1 MNLDGDGGNPVVV
14 LIGAG
19 SLVFTR
25 TVVSDLVQSDVTRD
39 SELRLVDIAE
49 DQLRGAVEMVRRIQ
63 EEAGARGG
71 VVGSVDRR
79 EVLRGAD
86 YVITTIQVGG
96 DEAIRAD
103 FEIPSR
109 YGIRQTVGDTLG
121 IGGISRA
128 LRTIPVELDIVRD
141 VEELAPDALYLNYTN
156 PMSMIVMA
164 IARSSNLRHLG
175 LCHSIPHTVAQ
186 IAMYL
191 GLSPVDISWRAAGI
205 NHMAWILTLEDGDGD
220 DLYPHLVERSRNP
233 EIFVHD
239 GVRFELL
246 RHFGYFVTES
256 SKHNAEYTSYFITH
270 SEEVSRLR
278 IEVDERVERMAKRA
292 ARRAQESSPGQRLL
306 RPKST
311 EYAPAIIVALESG
324 ADLSFYANVQNDGL
338 ISNLPDG
345 AAVEVPC
352 FVQGGQLYKAAV
364 GALPEGP
371 AALNRQAVSV
381 QDLTVEGV
389 LRDDRDLIYQAA
401 MLDPQVSA
409 VLTLPR
415 AVSLVDD
422 LIRAHGDLVPRL
434 PSRRLFAKVDGV
446 AGSIPGA

>member
-1 MNLDGDGGNPVVV
+1 MTLDGDGRNPVVV

-19 SLVFTR
+19 SMVFTQ
-25 TVVSDLVQSDVTRD
+25 TVVSDLVQSEATRD
-39 SELRLVDIAE
+39 AELRLVDIAE
-49 DQLRGAVEMVRRIQ
+49 DALGHAMDVVRRIQ
-63 EEAGARGG
+63 EEAGGRGR
-71 VVGSVDRR
+71 VVGSADRR

-96 DEAIRAD
+96 DDAIRAD
-103 FEIPSR
+103 FEIPAR
-109 YGIRQTVGDTLG
+109 YGIKQTVGDTLG

-128 LRTIPVELDIVRD
+128 LRTIPVELDIVHD
-141 VEELAPDALYLNYTN
+141 VEELAPDALYLNYSN

-164 IARSSNLRHLG
+164 IARSSGLRHLG

-205 NHMAWILTLEDGDGD
+205 NHMAWILTLEDDGD
-220 DLYPHLVERSRNP
+220 DLYPRLVERSLDP

-270 SEEVSRLR
+270 SEEVSRLQ
-278 IEVDERVERMAKRA
+278 IEVNERVERMAKRA
-292 ARRAQESSPGQRLL
+292 ARRAQESSPRRNSM
-306 RPKST
+306 RPKSS
-311 EYAPAIIVALESG
+311 EYAPAIIAALESG
-324 ADLSFYANVQNDGL
+324 ADFSFYANVQNDGL
-338 ISNLPDG
+338 ISNLPAG

-352 FVQGGQLYKAAV
+352 FVQGGQLYKATV

-381 QDLTVEGV
+381 QDLAVEGV
-389 LRDDRDLIYQAA
+389 LRNDRDLIYQAA
-401 MLDPQVSA
+401 MMDPQVSA

-415 AVSLVDD
+415 VVNLVDD
-422 LIRAHGDLVPRL
+422 LVRAHEGRVPAL
-434 PSRRLFAKVDGV
+434 PSRRLFVKVD
-446 AGSIPGA
+446 

>member
-1 MNLDGDGGNPVVV
+1 MHLDADGGNPVVV

-25 TVVSDLVQSDVTRD
+25 TVVSDLVQSEATRD
-39 SELRLVDIAE
+39 AELRLVDIAA
-49 DQLRGAVEMVRRIQ
+49 DPLRGAVDMVRRIQ
-63 EEAGARGG
+63 EEAGGRGR
-71 VVGSVDRR
+71 VVGSLDRR

-96 DEAIRAD
+96 DEAIRTD
-103 FEIPSR
+103 FEIPAG
-109 YGIRQTVGDTLG
+109 YGIKQTVGDTLG

-141 VEELAPDALYLNYTN
+141 IEELAPDALYLNYSN

-164 IARSSNLRHLG
+164 IGRSSGLRHLG

-205 NHMAWILTLEDGDGD
+205 NHMAWILTLEDRHGE
-220 DLYPHLVERSRNP
+220 DLYPRLVERSRDP

-270 SEEVSRLR
+270 PDEVSRLR
-278 IEVDERVERMAKRA
+278 IEVDERIERMARRA
-292 ARRAQESSPGQRLL
+292 ARRAEESSPGQRLM
-306 RPKST
+306 RPKSS
-311 EYAPAIIVALESG
+311 EYAPAIIAALESG
-324 ADLSFYANVQNDGL
+324 SDLSFYANVQNGGL
-338 ISNLPDG
+338 ISNLPAG

-352 FVQGGQLYKAAV
+352 FVQGGQLYKATV
-364 GALPEGP
+364 GPLPEGP
-371 AALNRQAVSV
+371 AALNRQAATV

-389 LRDDRDLIYQAA
+389 LRNDRDLIYQAA
-401 MLDPQVSA
+401 MVEPQVSA

-415 AVSLVDD
+415 VVSLVDD
-422 LIRAHGDLVPRL
+422 LIRAHAALVPAL
-434 PSRRLFAKVDGV
+434 PSRRLFAKADPV
-446 AGSIPGA
+446 AASISEG